1 MDLNQQR
8 RTENFREIEPG
19 SQTAFD
25 WFLANL
31 GHRRE
36 AARRANPQIMLPRKS
51 YPWQLPSEEFAG
63 RDPRDSATFPEFIQ
77 PIPGPRDPG
86 TFVQPIPGL
95 RGRHEFR

>member
-1 MDLNQQR
+1 MDLRNQR

-25 WFLANL
+25 RFLSDL
-31 GHRRE
+31 SYRRE
-36 AARRANPQIMLPRKS
+36 TARQNNPRIMPPRKS
-51 YPWQLPSEEFAG
+51 YPWQLPSEEFAD
-63 RDPRDSATFPEFIQ
+63 RDPRDFNPNIFVQ
-77 PIPGPRDPG
+77 PIPGPRDSG